1 MAVTVFSI
9 VAIAA
14 TSIFQMAV
22 EGQRNAIAAQ
32 NTQESMRYALEMMS
46 KELRMAQKTVDA
58 LDRCAEFGLLNKIY
72 VTDINNH
79 ELYFKNK
86 DNYCVEYYLD
96 NGRLKI
102 YREDSL
108 GLENTV
114 DDFITPD
121 EIKISNLNFSI
132 YDIGSGDHAKVTMS
146 MDIEAIGKAVNR
158 QPFKIQM
165 TVSSRYYE

>member
-1 MAVTVFSI
+1 MLVAVTVFSI
-9 VAIAA
+9 VALAA

-46 KELRMAQKTVDA
+46 KELRMAQKTVNA
-58 LDRCAEFGLLNKIY
+58 SDRCADFGLLNKIY
-72 VTDINNH
+72 VTDTNNH

-86 DNYCVEYYLD
+86 DNYCVKYYLD

-108 GLENTV
+108 GNIV

-121 EIKISNLNFSI
+121 EIKINYLNFSI
-132 YDIGSGDHAKVTMS
+132 YDISSEDHSKVTMS
-146 MDIEAIGKAVNR
+146 MDVEAVGKEAHR